1 MGKYDFLQAK
11 FRELSAIETQLR
23 NHFQGKPMSSRFSL
37 DGQIIGAFAEQI
49 IAEWYGLTLCNQKGY
64 DATTS
69 DGHKVEIKVRSGTLN
84 AYHLRSSADDTILL
98 YYRRIQGTDETP
110 FNIVLQFNGTVRDFK
125 DGKENC
131 DLLKVIDKN
140 KQ

>member
-1 MGKYDFLQAK
+1 MGNYDFLQAK

-23 NHFQGKPMSSRFSL
+23 NHFEGRPLSSRFSL

-49 IAEWYGLTLCNQKGY
+49 IAEWYGLTLCNQRGY
-64 DATTS
+64 DATTR
-69 DGHKVEIKVRSGTLN
+69 DGRHVEIKVRSGTLN
-84 AYHLRSSADDTILL
+84 AYHLRHSADDTILL
-98 YYRRIQGTDETP
+98 YFKRIQGTNEIP
-110 FNIVLQFNGTVRDFK
+110 FNIELKFNGTVGDYRNR
-125 DGKENC
+125 KESC